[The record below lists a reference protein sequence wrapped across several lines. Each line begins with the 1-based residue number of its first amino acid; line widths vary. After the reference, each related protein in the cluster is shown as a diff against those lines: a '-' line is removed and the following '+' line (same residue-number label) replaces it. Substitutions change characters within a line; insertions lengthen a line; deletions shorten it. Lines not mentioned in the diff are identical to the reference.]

1 MLSPTRTA
9 ILGVGRLNAF
19 RLNAIPD
26 RHLRITR
33 ASKVTV
39 TVGGNAVRW
48 RIGSLTVH
56 DPIDD
61 APSTATITLETQP
74 TVGTRLRV
82 VVGMDPRP
90 AVVFAGP
97 IQRAALSFN
106 GRPSKNL
113 LAWACDAI
121 DDTWRADDA
130 RPFLTWAGG
139 SATALVQTLVAT
151 YAAKYGFAALV
162 EANLPPVRVTFDGTS
177 TLNDALRQVAKLVGG
192 YFYWQDLICYFF
204 VTPLPDVSPDPVNGS
219 QWGLLTS
226 PRVDLTTDDAQIRT
240 RVYGKGHE
248 EATIAAVDAGESKL
262 PIADAVMFTVTGG
275 RAISDWQRLQY
286 TGVDLG
292 GTGSLVGPGITPTSA
307 PVAAIGTSTG
317 VTPGGHTYAFTWKTA
332 AGETLPSPVAS
343 VTVVGGSVPRPP
355 APWGSNSYY
364 TGVTNSPPGCP
375 AGWQLRFRVSI
386 CDDATNMRTAL
397 SDPSPVYVSNGY
409 PASIGVSVTADMR
422 GRTIYIERSDNN
434 GPWTQVSSYL
444 DSGYG
449 LMGSG
454 QPIDA
459 NAPIGSTVSW
469 VELNQHAGNGNQSAS
484 SGALQYPSSVAL
496 SGIAVGPS
504 ATTARNVYRS
514 AAGTT
519 TPLRLL
525 ATIADNATTTYS
537 DTTADAALGATAPAT
552 DNSGLPIP
560 AGQIPAGAT
569 ALPVTSTVW
578 ARSDGGWA
586 IVGNGDVVVR
596 YTGISGNNLIGIPAS
611 GNGAIL
617 APINYNSTITGA
629 AMLTGVTGLQA
640 ALNVGAPVAIW
651 VQVDNADAQTALK
664 NRIGGDGVVEF
675 VIVDQRRGEPSLT
688 ALCLADLQRYA
699 YPQLT
704 AAYTTFDAKS
714 RSGRPV
720 HVTLWGLD
728 LSLVITE
735 VTIDHVGTGG
745 PPQFHVTAGT
755 NTLSLQDILR
765 RLSADLSEG
774 F

>member
-1 MLSPTRTA
+1 MRSPTRTA
-9 ILGVGRLNAF
+9 ILGLGRLNAF
-19 RLNAIPD
+19 RLNYIPD
-26 RHLRITR
+26 RHVQLER

-39 TVGGNAVRW
+39 TLNGNPVRW
-48 RIGSLTVH
+48 RVGSLTVH
-56 DPIDD
+56 DPIND

-130 RPFLTWAGG
+130 RPFLTWTGG

-162 EANLPPVRVTFDGTS
+162 EANLPPVRVMFDGTS
-177 TLNDALRQVAKLVGG
+177 TINDALRQVAKLVGG
-192 YFYWQDLICYFF
+192 YFFWQDLICYFF
-204 VTPLPDVSPDPVNGS
+204 VTPFPDLTPDPVNGS
-219 QWGLLTS
+219 QWGLLAN

-248 EATIAAVDAGESKL
+248 EATIAAVDAGETKL

-307 PVAAIGTSTG
+307 PVAAIGTATG
-317 VTPGGHTYAFTWKTA
+317 VTPGAHTYAFTWKTS

-343 VTVVGGSVPRPP
+343 VTVGGGYVPKPPPPTGANGSGSGGPP
-355 APWGSNSYY
+355 AGTNIRYRYY
-364 TGVTNSPPGCP
+364 IWDRDGTGNASPP
-375 AGWQLRFRVSI
+375 
-386 CDDATNMRTAL
+386 
-397 SDPSPVYVSNGY
+397 SDPSPAIICNGAAPY
-409 PASIGVSVTADMR
+409 FSFTVTADMR
-422 GRTIYIERSDNN
+422 GLYLLVARSDNN
-434 GPWTQVSSYL
+434 GPWFSAGWYGSSITGITMPIPANVAIGTGYTYW
-444 DSGYG
+444 DAVISG
-449 LMGSG
+449 GSDMNNYPG
-454 QPIDA
+454 
-459 NAPIGSTVSW
+459 GT
-469 VELNQHAGNGNQSAS
+469 
-484 SGALQYPSSVAL
+484 LQYPSSVAL

-504 ATTARNVYRS
+504 ATTARNVYRT

-519 TPLRLL
+519 APLKLL
-525 ATIADNATTTYS
+525 ATIADNTTTTYS
-537 DTTADAALGATAPAT
+537 DTKADAALGAAAPVT

-569 ALPVTSTVW
+569 VVPVTSTAW

-586 IVGNGDVVVR
+586 IVGNGDVIVR
-596 YTGISGNNLIGIPAS
+596 YTGVSGNNLIGIPAS
-611 GNGAIL
+611 GNGAVL

-651 VQVDNADAQTALK
+651 VQVDNTDAQTALK
-664 NRIGGDGVVEF
+664 NRIGGDGIVEF

-704 AAYTTFDAKS
+704 ATYTTLDAKS

-728 LSLVITE
+728 LSLVITD

-745 PPQFHVTAGT
+745 PPQFHVTAGN